1 MLSKEAKINI
11 ISDVI
16 YDYLKGKHK
25 DKIAKDLAEQIIDAL
40 DEEPPGWY
48 THG

>member
-16 YDYLKGKHK
+16 YDYLKGKNK
-25 DKIAKDLAEQIIDAL
+25 DKVAKELAEQIL
-40 DEEPPGWY
+40 QELGEYDE
-48 THG
+48 